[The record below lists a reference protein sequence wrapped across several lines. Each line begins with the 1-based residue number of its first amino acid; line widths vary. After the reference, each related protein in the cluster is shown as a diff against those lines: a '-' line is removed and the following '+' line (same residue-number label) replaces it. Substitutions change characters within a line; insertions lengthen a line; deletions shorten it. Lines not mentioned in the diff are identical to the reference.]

1 MNEDRD
7 VLAAAMAGDPEAFN
21 ALVRPHLTHCYRV
34 ACLITHNEADASDA
48 LQNALFRAHQSLGNV
63 QLGRPF
69 YPWFLRIVVNESL
82 KQAKSQQRRSLLIES
97 QDRPD
102 PTPED
107 ELIAFEERQ
116 ALRQAVQSLSPKHRA
131 VIVLRYFEDID
142 EREMA
147 QVLGVSPG
155 TVKSRLHYARRA
167 LEKQLRSG
175 SSNWLF
181 RLALHSFAR
190 GGSKHE

>member
-1 MNEDRD
+1 VNEDRD

-69 YPWFLRIVVNESL
+69 YPWF
-82 KQAKSQQRRSLLIES
+82 LIES